1 MLGKYV
7 DQAIPPLDQALS
19 HGGRPVVRTVY
30 QELQALFD
38 RVDQW
43 TGPDEEDLAG
53 PMQSLGGL
61 LTRERDAVEVIRKE
75 RAETIRAY
83 LALRA
88 GVRGVPDGLGESVR
102 EWRRSE
108 RSVPIQHILDALRID

>member
-1 MLGKYV
+1 MR
-7 DQAIPPLDQALS
+7 QAIPPLDQALT

-43 TGPDEEDLAG
+43 TGPDAEALAG
-53 PMQSLGGL
+53 PMKALAGL
-61 LTRERDAVEVIRKE
+61 LTYERDAIEAIRKE

-83 LALRA
+83 LKLRA
-88 GVRGVPDGLGESVR
+88 GVRGVPDGLGETIR
-102 EWRRSE
+102 EWRERE
-108 RSVPIQHILDALRID
+108 RSVPIQHILDGLQLD